1 MCSLYRQ
8 NGVLVF
14 AENVLTEK
22 EDEEK
27 NVYFAPI
34 LFLHENCEQIIVV
47 LQGNSWVAD
56 TKRAIDEKQHSQQK
70 VKCLGDER
78 RK

>member
-27 NVYFAPI
+27 KNVYFAPI

-47 LQGNSWVAD
+47 LQGNPAIMD
-56 TKRAIDEKQHSQQK
+56 MERAIDT
-70 VKCLGDER
+70 L
-78 RK
+78 RKAAFSTESEMSWR